1 MRSFAIGLR
10 FAILA
15 RRPISDYLEI
25 DGCAKK
31 RKFPLQ
37 DTLTCDEKDDSIR
50 MYKNGK
56 WLYLRRMNAMLVLS
70 RKSGEKIHIGSGITV
85 TVIEVRGNQIRLG
98 IDAPEDVPIFRAE
111 LCDRLVK
118 TGNEPANQ
126 EMFGVL

>member
-1 MRSFAIGLR
+1 MPGAGDRTEQTTLPTSLGLR
-10 FAILA
+10 TPSF
-15 RRPISDYLEI
+15 S
-25 DGCAKK
+25 
-31 RKFPLQ
+31 RK
-37 DTLTCDEKDDSIR
+37 DTLTGQQRIIVYVCT
-50 MYKNGK
+50 K
-56 WLYLRRMNAMLVLS
+56 WEMALLRRMNAMLVLS

-111 LCDRLVK
+111 LYDRIAK